1 MGHDRRRETSATVD
15 SGDLAL
21 GLHLHEARKL
31 ADPLAFRLFSSEE
44 QRDATKALCEG
55 LETYIRTPNIGGKTE
70 WGSMIVVA
78 LMQGRKQIDG
88 RTIREAEAG
97 VPQWFIDLPTV
108 PTPCTGYFITP
119 GYAQS
124 LEAGIAALKKQLG
137 EWPHKIVYTKG
148 ESAGYVSAILVKPIG
163 CASDDPADWSRLTVF
178 VDKGIA
184 PEGGRIDFA
193 WADEPPSESVWRE
206 VRMRRKA
213 NAPMFRLITATP
225 LDRAR
230 WEWLRADYEKSLAG
244 KREIVMH
251 HISRNQALSPE
262 HIRQQEADAEGDPLK
277 RARLFGEYVDTTG
290 LCPFDYHGL
299 EVMARFAE
307 PGKRWELDTRVEV
320 WRVPNP
326 VESYW
331 LLMDPS
337 SGKLP
342 GIRWVGSTSQEVK
355 RDKCGLWVVARRSR
369 ALVARV
375 FDHITPDEMTL
386 LAMDLG
392 HWYNDALI
400 VPECNGVGEVVVPM
414 LLKAGYP
421 NIYREFAVDR
431 ADFRQTETLGWYSSA
446 ERRASGIAALA
457 RQVKQAALGQPY
469 LDIPSSEAVDSL
481 KGIHMDER
489 GRPFRRPGQ
498 NWEDMILGSMTAFL
512 MEHPAHAMPPEKK
525 PEDMT
530 GAEAFESAL
539 SESMGRRVRI
549 RPPREQIVE
558 RWR

>member
-1 MGHDRRRETSATVD
+1 MDTITPD
-15 SGDLAL
+15 DLAL
-21 GLHLHEARKL
+21 ELHLHDSRKR

-44 QRDATKALCEG
+44 QRDATRALCEQ

-70 WGSMIVVA
+70 WGSMVVIA
-78 LMQGRKQIDG
+78 LMQGRKSIDG
-88 RTIREAEAG
+88 RTIREAESGAA
-97 VPQWFIDLPTV
+97 PWKIELPTV
-108 PTPCTGYFITP
+108 PTPCVGYFITP

-124 LEAGIAALKKQLG
+124 MEAGIAALKKQLG
-137 EWPHKIVYTKG
+137 DWPHKLVYAKG
-148 ESAGYVSAILVKPIG
+148 ESAGYVSALLVKPIG
-163 CASDDPADWSRLTVF
+163 CTSDDPAKWSRLTVF
-178 VDKGIA
+178 VDKGIP

-213 NAPMFRLITATP
+213 NAPMYRLITATP

-230 WEWLRADYEKSLAG
+230 WEWLRADYERSMVG

-251 HISRNQALSPE
+251 HISRNQALSAE

-299 EVMARFAE
+299 EVMSRWAE
-307 PGKRWELDTRVEV
+307 PGDRWELDPRVEV

-326 VESYW
+326 SESYFV
-331 LLMDPS
+331 LLDPS

-342 GIRWVGSTSQEVK
+342 GIRWVGTSAQDVK

-369 ALVARV
+369 ALVARL
-375 FDHITPDEMTL
+375 FDYLTPDELTL
-386 LAMDLG
+386 LSAEIG
-392 HWYNDALI
+392 RWYNDALI
-400 VPECNGVGEVVVPM
+400 VPECNGVGEVCVPL

-431 ADFRQTETLGWYSSA
+431 SDFRQTESLGWYSSA
-446 ERRASGIAALA
+446 DRRASGIAALA
-457 RQVKQAALGQPY
+457 RQVKLAGQGRPY
-469 LDIPSSEAVDSL
+469 LDIPSAEALDSL
-481 KGIHMDER
+481 KGIVTDER
-489 GRPFRRPGQ
+489 GRPVRRPGQ
-498 NWEDMILGSMTAFL
+498 NWEDMILGSMASFL
-512 MEHPAHAMPPEKK
+512 MEHPAFAMPAEKTPE
-525 PEDMT
+525 EMT
-530 GAEAFESAL
+530 PAESFESAL
-539 SESMGRRVRI
+539 SADMGRRVRI
-549 RPPREQIVE
+549 RTPQHDSPME